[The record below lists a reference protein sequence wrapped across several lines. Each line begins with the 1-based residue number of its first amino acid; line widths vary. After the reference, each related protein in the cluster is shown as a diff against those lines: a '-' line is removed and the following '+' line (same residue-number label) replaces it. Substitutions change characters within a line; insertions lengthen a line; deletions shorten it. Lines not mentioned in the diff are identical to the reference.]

1 MAGRGYLI
9 FWKFKVGEKM
19 TENFEWEDLD
29 KDGLT
34 FLMENR
40 KEVVKNYQKMV
51 LSLGKSLDD
60 KTRQLIMLAIQVN
73 SPSPEAIKIII
84 PKALK
89 AGATRDEIID
99 TIILTIPIV
108 GLSTVLKMLP
118 FVLKELESM
127 EKIYNEINGG

>member
-1 MAGRGYLI
+1 
-9 FWKFKVGEKM
+9 M